1 MQSFTDEHLKPP
13 PPEQGSEKEI
23 FTETFRAF
31 VNGVDEVTYAVGG
44 TVSAKIRYVNKGLDI
59 N

>member
-1 MQSFTDEHLKPP
+1 M
-13 PPEQGSEKEI
+13 
-23 FTETFRAF
+23 
-31 VNGVDEVTYAVGG
+31 NGVDEVTYAVGG